1 MTDNPNKKSLWD
13 KIHIDP
19 AMLLI
24 LLALLVYSALV
35 IWSAS
40 GQDIGMMERKI
51 GQIAMGLVI
60 MVVMAQIPPRVY
72 EGWAPYLYIFCI
84 VLLVAVDAFGAIS
97 KGAQRWLDLGVVR
110 FQPSEIAKIA
120 VPLMVARFINRDVCP
135 PSLKNTAIALV
146 LIFLPTLLVAAQ
158 PDLGTSILIALSG
171 LFVLFL
177 SGLSWRLIGIA
188 VVLVAAFIPILW
200 FFLMHDYQRQRVM
213 MLLDPETDPLG
224 AGYHIIQSKIA
235 IGSGGLRGKGWLH
248 GTQSQLEFLPERH
261 TDFIFAVL
269 AEELGLVGIL
279 ILLAL
284 YVLLIMR
291 GLWIAARAQTT
302 FWPRDGRRV
311 DADFIRLCLRK
322 YWYGEWY
329 SAGCWRPAPAGEL
342 RRLGTDRVDGRVWY
356 RDVDPYPQKN
366 VVKKR
371 IKIRGSECVSSGWGS
386 ALRQVYLRPAQVM
399 MVSNRQPSRRRSL
412 RFVMARSLKSA
423 VPIPFMNRSMPARI
437 RITSATAKATKLFRI
452 PPALARLALPPFM
465 MPSPAAI

>member
-1 MTDNPNKKSLWD
+1 MTDNPNKKTFWD
-13 KIHIDP
+13 KVHLDP
-19 AMLLI
+19 TMLLI

-72 EGWAPYLYIFCI
+72 EGWAPYLYIICI
-84 VLLVAVDAFGAIS
+84 ILLVAVDAFGAIS
-97 KGAQRWLDLGVVR
+97 KGAQRWLDLGIVR
-110 FQPSEIAKIA
+110 F
-120 VPLMVARFINRDVCP
+120 
-135 PSLKNTAIALV
+135 
-146 LIFLPTLLVAAQ
+146 Q
-158 PDLGTSILIALSG
+158 PDLGTSILVALSG

-177 SGLSWRLIGIA
+177 SGLSWRLIGVA

-213 MLLDPETDPLG
+213 MLLDPESDPLG

-284 YVLLIMR
+284 YILLIMR

-302 FWPRDGRRV
+302 F
-311 DADFIRLCLRK
+311 
-322 YWYGEWY
+322 
-329 SAGCWRPAPAGEL
+329 
-342 RRLGTDRVDGRVWY
+342 GRVMAGGLMLILFVY
-356 RDVDPYPQKN
+356 VFVNIGMVSGILP
-366 VVKKR
+366 VV
-371 IKIRGSECVSSGWGS
+371 GVPLPLVSYGGS
-386 ALRQVYLRPAQVM
+386 ALIVLMAGFGIVM
-399 MVSNRQPSRRRSL
+399 SIHTHRKMLS
-412 RFVMARSLKSA
+412 KS
-423 VPIPFMNRSMPARI
+423 V
-437 RITSATAKATKLFRI
+437 
-452 PPALARLALPPFM
+452 
-465 MPSPAAI
+465 